1 LEQNLT
7 VQNLTASNLAENITI
22 KDPYNP
28 SATLTNLLELTQAD
42 MGRINE
48 LILTK
53 AHSSVD
59 MIPQLATHLIESG
72 GKRIRPMLTCATSRL
87 CAYEGLDH
95 IPLATSIEFLHTAT
109 LLHDDVVDESD
120 MRRGKKTARL
130 LWGNQ
135 ASVLVGDYLL
145 GQSFKIMVGVGSLEA
160 LKILS
165 HASAVIAEGEVM
177 QLATAGNPQSSQD
190 EYMEMIDAKTAA
202 LFVAAAE
209 LGAVVANRPE
219 NERQALKDFGKAL
232 GITFQLIDDA
242 LDYHGQSADLGK
254 DIGDDFRDGKIT
266 LPVILAY
273 QSGTKDEQ
281 AFWQRTLGEGNIEP
295 QDLDTAID
303 LINKYNTINTT
314 IERAQKYG
322 QDAKD
327 ALNIFPPTPWK
338 HALLDVVEFCV
349 KRGN

>member
-1 LEQNLT
+1 MTALVTVTDAYDPQPTLGSLLDLT
-7 VQNLTASNLAENITI
+7 S
-22 KDPYNP
+22 
-28 SATLTNLLELTQAD
+28 AD

-48 LILTK
+48 LIIAE

-59 MIPQLATHLIESG
+59 MIPKLATHLIESG

-87 CAYEGLDH
+87 CGYEGLDH

-120 MRRGKKTARL
+120 MRRGRKAARL

-165 HASAVIAEGEVM
+165 NASAVIAEGEVM
-177 QLATAGNPQSSQD
+177 QLATAHNPESREED
-190 EYMEMIDAKTAA
+190 YMAVINSKTAA

-209 LGAVVANRPE
+209 LGAVVANRPDK
-219 NERQALKDFGKAL
+219 ERRALKDFGHHL
-232 GITFQLIDDA
+232 GILFQLVDDA
-242 LDYHGQSADLGK
+242 LDYHGKAADLGK
-254 DIGDDFRDGKIT
+254 DVGDDFRDGKIT

-273 QSGTKDEQ
+273 QAGSKDEQ
-281 AFWQRTLGEGNIEP
+281 AFWQRTLGKGDIGDT
-295 QDLDTAID
+295 DLETAMSLISKYDTIARTMQKANTHAD
-303 LINKYNTINTT
+303 LA
-314 IERAQKYG
+314 RQ
-322 QDAKD
+322 
-327 ALNIFPPTPWK
+327 ALTVFPPSKWK
-338 HALLDVVEFCV
+338 HALLDAVEFCIS
-349 KRGN
+349 RTS